1 MNKICLSW
9 SGGRDSM
16 MMLHELSKNKENV
29 QGLLTTFLKESEKMM
44 MHEVP
49 ATLVKKQAEALGLP
63 LYPVWFE
70 DTVDNEKYESVMMN
84 ALRELR
90 EKQFTHMGFGDLFLE
105 DIRKYRE
112 EQMKKTELELLFPL
126 WGKDT
131 RTLSKEFIKEG
142 YKAVIVCVDEEQL
155 DPRFLGR
162 VYDEEFLRDLP
173 DSVDPCGENG
183 EFHSFVFDGPLF
195 QEPVAFQT
203 DGRYRKWDRFS
214 YVRFI

>member
-16 MMLHELSKNKENV
+16 MMLHELKKKENV

-49 ATLVKKQAEALGLP
+49 VSLVSKQAQALGLP

-70 DTVDNEKYESVMMN
+70 DTLNNKDYENVMMN
-84 ALRELR
+84 ALGKLR
-90 EKQFTHMGFGDLFLE
+90 KEQFTHIGFGDLYLE

-131 RTLSKEFIKEG
+131 RVLSNEFINEG
-142 YKAVIVCVDEEQL
+142 YRAVIVCVDEEQL

-162 VYDEEFLRDLP
+162 VYNEEFLRDLP

-195 QEPVAFQT
+195 REPVPYT
-203 DGRYRKWDRFS
+203 IDGSYRKWDRFS
-214 YVRFI
+214 YVKFI